1 METVL
6 GGLSS
11 WGEAAGPAWRHSSLS
26 GNQARLCPSVMRSS
40 TPRACLE
47 GSSFALG
54 RGLRGG
60 WSGQNELGA
69 AGSEQNPVS
78 ACPAGGTRRTSG
90 GCVPGLVSH
99 HQPRGLSPA
108 GPGSGVEAEEWHP
121 NKTGPTGW
129 TDPQG
134 LLATASPPNLSFSP
148 SRYLPPLEIHQPS
161 FGSCFSRTSSLN
173 VDELFSKDHFISQL
187 AMGFAEHHF
196 WCMLINATKRREF
209 HLSYESGKHLIL
221 DAFLRDLTKH
231 C

>member
-1 METVL
+1 MVKNLPANAGDSRDAGSIPGL
-6 GGLSS
+6 GRSPG
-11 WGEAAGPAWRHSSLS
+11 G
-26 GNQARLCPSVMRSS
+26 GNGNLLQYS
-40 TPRACLE
+40 CLE
-47 GSSFALG
+47 NSMD
-54 RGLRGG
+54 RGA
-60 WSGQNELGA
+60 WQ
-69 AGSEQNPVS
+69 AGNIVHRLQRV
-78 ACPAGGTRRTSG
+78 GHKLTSLL
-90 GCVPGLVSH
+90 PT
-99 HQPRGLSPA
+99 LSPWIA
-108 GPGSGVEAEEWHP
+108 TCYLPS
-121 NKTGPTGW
+121 
-129 TDPQG
+129 